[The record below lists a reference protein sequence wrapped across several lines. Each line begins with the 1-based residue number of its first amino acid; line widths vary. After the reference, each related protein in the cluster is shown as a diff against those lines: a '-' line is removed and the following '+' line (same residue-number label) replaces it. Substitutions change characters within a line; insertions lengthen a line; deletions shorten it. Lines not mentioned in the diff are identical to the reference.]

1 MKDKTNNNNLPEK
14 PDKVSLKTPS
24 DFPSSLN
31 LQLKEFHAS
40 PTFFRNLKQNKQTL
54 WVILQNLIVLIK
66 HLSI

>member
-40 PTFFRNLKQNKQTL
+40 PTFFRNLKQTGKATATGL
-54 WVILQNLIVLIK
+54 EPTTT
-66 HLSI
+66 